1 MRPFL
6 CWHNRAPFLLR
17 FSSKLPAPRPCY
29 FWYLD
34 QMAPGK
40 QHRVPNLLTC
50 MPWHGRVIA
59 SLCHTCYMYKSLGC
73 SVALIAGCACNQ
85 QQSSFIPIFL
95 FISCSFCSAD
105 TYRAAAG
112 KQVALVYSFFDVAVL
127 PFWAS
132 IPEDR
137 GPCRKFGCPRIQG
150 ASTLVKEKAAANHLF
165 RVRVLELVNE
175 TQYLLQSLV
184 FRRLFQIVRSI
195 GLALFNLTYV

>member
-112 KQVALVYSFFDVAVL
+112 KQVALVYSFFWCCRFAFLSVNSRRSWPL
-127 PFWAS
+127 PQILMCPYS
-132 IPEDR
+132 RYLD
-137 GPCRKFGCPRIQG
+137 PCQREGG
-150 ASTLVKEKAAANHLF
+150 S
-165 RVRVLELVNE
+165 
-175 TQYLLQSLV
+175 
-184 FRRLFQIVRSI
+184 
-195 GLALFNLTYV
+195 